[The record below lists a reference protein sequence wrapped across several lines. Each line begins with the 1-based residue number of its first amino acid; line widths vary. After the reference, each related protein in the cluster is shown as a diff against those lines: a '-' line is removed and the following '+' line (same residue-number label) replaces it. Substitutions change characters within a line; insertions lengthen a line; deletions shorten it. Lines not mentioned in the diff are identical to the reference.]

1 MSSTRQVPETST
13 MSRDELSA
21 DDAWQALRHH
31 GGWALVREAFL
42 RFRYGDGF
50 SHARALGLQLC
61 LAIVPFLIALSG
73 LAGKLGVEEGGD
85 VVADTVLALTPG
97 ASEQVVH
104 DLLAPGER
112 GEDAGELALTLGL
125 ITGLL
130 ALATA
135 MAQIERG
142 ANRIYGVERDRPA
155 HLKYARAAVLAAV
168 AGLPA
173 LTGFL
178 MLVAGD
184 ALGAS
189 VRARYPGWGDTVA
202 AIWTVARWP
211 ASVLLVVTAVAAIFR
226 FAPRR
231 RQPAFSWLLFGA
243 ALSTALWWGISA
255 LLALYVQSSGA
266 FGATYGALTGIMA
279 LLLWANLT
287 GVVLFLGVA
296 FGAQLEAYRVG
307 VPGPI
312 KPDTWAPPVTS
323 DR

>member
-1 MSSTRQVPETST
+1 MSSTRQVPETRT

-31 GGWALVREAFL
+31 GGWRLLREAFL

-61 LAIVPFLIALSG
+61 LAIVPFLIALAG
-73 LAGKLGVEEGGD
+73 LAGKLGMAEGGD

-104 DLLAPGER
+104 DLLAPGES
-112 GEDAGELALTLGL
+112 GEDAGELALFLGL
-125 ITGLL
+125 LTGLL
-130 ALATA
+130 ALTTA

-189 VRARYPGWGDTVA
+189 VRTRYPGWGAPLDTV
-202 AIWTVARWP
+202 WQVVRWP
-211 ASVLLVVTAVAAIFR
+211 ASLLLVVTAVAAIFR

-243 ALSTALWWGISA
+243 ALSTALWWIISA

-266 FGATYGALTGIMA
+266 FGATYGALTGFMA
-279 LLLWANLT
+279 LLLWANAT
-287 GVVLFLGVA
+287 GVALFFGIA
-296 FGAQLEAYRVG
+296 FGAQLEARRVG
-307 VPGPI
+307 VPGPV
-312 KPDTWAPPVTS
+312 KPDTWAPATAEQ
-323 DR
+323 